1 MKEKGFKLTVV
12 LLSLVV
18 LFAYCG
24 EESSPTTPEGQG
36 AISVSIQEDPVVFTW
51 NAATEKWETVFTFVI
66 RESGGVKVN
75 ISSIRTE
82 AVRDGDI
89 VHAFQYRFYGEYNIP
104 ASGSNTWVWDYDDF
118 DVPEQDTF
126 DTLHVIVF
134 AADANANNITLRE
147 DFTNLSFVQ

>member
-1 MKEKGFKLTVV
+1 MKKQSLTLSVI

-24 EESSPTTPEGQG
+24 KDSSPTTSEGQG
-36 AISVSIQEDPVVFTW
+36 DISVSIKEDPIVFEW
-51 NAATEKWETVFTFVI
+51 NPTTEKWETVFTFVI
-66 RESGGVKVN
+66 RESGGVMVK

-89 VHAFQYRFYGEYNIP
+89 VHAFQFRFYGEYNIP
-104 ASGSNTWVWDYDDF
+104 ANGSNEWVWDYDDF
-118 DVPEQDTF
+118 DIPDEDTF

-134 AADANANNITLRE
+134 AADENANNITLRE
-147 DFTNLSFVQ
+147 DFTNLSFEK